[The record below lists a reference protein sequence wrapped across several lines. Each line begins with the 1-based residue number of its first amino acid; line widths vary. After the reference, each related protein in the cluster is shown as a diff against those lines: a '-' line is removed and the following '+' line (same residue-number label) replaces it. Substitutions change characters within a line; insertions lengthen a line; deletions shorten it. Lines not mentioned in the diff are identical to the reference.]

1 MDGCESNKQMLNNY
15 RRENMLLKDKIE
27 HLEDNVIEDLK
38 IRLAE
43 TSDMLE
49 KKQDELSYWR
59 HKFDKKNSWLS
70 YIY

>member
-1 MDGCESNKQMLNNY
+1 MEGSETTKQMLNNY

-43 TSDMLE
+43 TTDMLE
-49 KKQDELSYWR
+49 KKEEEKCYWK
-59 HKFDKKNSWLS
+59 HKFDKKNGWLS